1 MTYTGR
7 CPHCGATVRG
17 GHGIPIKRID
27 TPIRSC
33 PRCFRKYMD
42 DNMYEWA
49 VLDDAH
55 KFSYYFLANN
65 RWIPYFLCLIFAAG
79 GYWWATVLGCILW
92 VAICFAW
99 VKLTKK
105 EAFELSHLR
114 CLQPGYI
121 DSLNAGYYD
130 KLNDAK
136 CEQYK
141 REVARRQELK
151 AQREKER
158 EEAEREAFLREMQK
172 HCKKCGHKLSAVEM
186 ICSNC
191 GERR

>member
-1 MTYTGR
+1 
-7 CPHCGATVRG
+7 
-17 GHGIPIKRID
+17 
-27 TPIRSC
+27 
-33 PRCFRKYMD
+33 MD

-49 VLDDAH
+49 VLDGAH

-79 GYWWATVLGCILW
+79 GYWWATVLGSILW
-92 VAICFAW
+92 AAICFAW

-130 KLNDAK
+130 KLSDAK
-136 CEQYK
+136 CEQYR
-141 REVARRQELK
+141 REVARRQEIK
-151 AQREKER
+151 AQRDKER

-172 HCKKCGHKLSAVEM
+172 HCKKCGHKLSAVEL